1 MRPAG
6 IFMRPMDN
14 FVTMTAT
21 SPMLGAKL
29 RHFRDKKNY
38 SQEYRPSGSA

>member
-1 MRPAG
+1 
-6 IFMRPMDN
+6 MDN